1 MTQAPTPKFRDLS
14 TAECE
19 AILARNHVGRIAFAF
34 KDRVDIEPI
43 GYAFANGVINW
54 RTSEGTKLDVLRRQ
68 PSVAFEVDEV
78 EGPFDWHSV
87 VVHGTVYQVEPAG
100 SEHDRRVWEEAL
112 AALRAVQPA
121 AFGPEDPAPFRT
133 TVLQLHIMEISGREA
148 RTR

>member
-14 TAECE
+14 TGECE

-43 GYAFANGVINW
+43 GYAFAHGVINW

-78 EGPFDWHSV
+78 DGPFDWRGV
-87 VVHGTVYQVEPAG
+87 VVHGTVYQVEAAG
-100 SEHDRRVWEEAL
+100 SEHDRRAWAEAL
-112 AALRAVQPA
+112 AALRAAQPG
-121 AFGPEDPAPFRT
+121 AFSPEDPAAFRT
-133 TVLQLHIMEISGREA
+133 TVLQLHIMEIAGREA
-148 RTR
+148 RSR